1 MAINDYTTTHNIDT
15 QVLYTP
21 KLDLSA
27 YTHIYFNF
35 FDRYSRNG
43 DSLGVYVTN
52 DNGTEDPLCDSC
64 SWTKIVV
71 PFSADDTAW
80 RMHQIDLTPY
90 KAKPLYVA
98 FKYTSTDSTGSIW
111 YIDSVFTSTTLLL
124 NNPVKEDIP
133 LTILGMPGS
142 DNINMECTLP
152 VAGNY
157 NLALY
162 DITGRI
168 VLSKKLSKAA
178 GTQRIQLSNLDLPRG
193 MYIVRLGN
201 ETSSGFAKAALQ

>member
-1 MAINDYTTTHNIDT
+1 MTINDYITTHNIDT

-52 DNGTEDPLCDSC
+52 ENGTEDPLCDSC

-111 YIDSVFTSTTLLL
+111 YIDSVFTTTTLLI
-124 NNPVKEDIP
+124 NNPVKETIP
-133 LTILGMPGS
+133 LTILGVPR
-142 DNINMECTLP
+142 DNITLECTLP

-162 DITGRI
+162 DITGRA
-168 VLSKKLSKAA
+168 VLSKTLSKAA
-178 GTQRIQLSNLDLPRG
+178 GTQRIQLSNLSLPRG

-201 ETSSGFAKAALQ
+201 ETSSGYAKAAVQ